1 MCWYWCFWL
10 PGARRG
16 VSTSKLGVSYA
27 ATRPLL
33 LAGATLAGAVSIYSY
48 TKHKSLLQLPL
59 PVTYAASTPAHQD
72 NVTSF
77 ILVICTTSTAHFNY
91 ITCEISIIKNNEMSD
106 FQSQPPPPTHIKS
119 GTHIVLH
126 SQNDPLFTDFHVK
139 MVPFCGKTLT
149 LNCRKVSFFC
159 KTFTWSLKYPLSR
172 SMLCELQ
179 KVTY

>member
-106 FQSQPPPPTHIKS
+106 FQSQPPPDSYKEWYPYCPSFSKWS
-119 GTHIVLH
+119 
-126 SQNDPLFTDFHVK
+126 PFH
-139 MVPFCGKTLT
+139 
-149 LNCRKVSFFC
+149 
-159 KTFTWSLKYPLSR
+159 WLSR
-172 SMLCELQ
+172 ENGPFLWQNIDFKL
-179 KVTY
+179 